1 MKPFCAF
8 FNRQV
13 RAFYPEIR
21 RADMPKLFSRQGTA
35 SAVPKRHFEKAA
47 SAAERLPLA
56 LRYVG
61 PERALLSTRRY
72 QRTVLVTQALLPVL
86 LFLATTTPKITS
98 AQDAAHKPKIRA
110 VTAFIR
116 LDRAKYESQIQET
129 LKFLHQAKSAFE
141 KSGYE
146 VETIRITTQPFPE
159 YTQGMSTSDALAF
172 FRAYDA
178 LAVKEGFDASI
189 GPAMTKD
196 SDDPH
201 NAELLAQVLAT
212 AKTLE
217 GSASIAGEDGIHW
230 KSIRA
235 TAGVIQYLATHTTHS
250 QGNFNFTAAALVP
263 PNTPFYPASFTGEEK
278 HFALALQSAN
288 VVADVFGSTHSP
300 DEAETRLRDSL
311 GHYAQEIEATAKQI
325 EQQTSWNYG
334 GIDLS
339 PAPLKEISIG
349 RAIEKFYGAPL
360 GSSGTLTVAA
370 IITRALKEVPVTH
383 TGYSG
388 LMLPVLE
395 DSVIAQRWSEG
406 RLTLDSLLSYSAIC
420 GTGLDTIPLPGDIS
434 EEQLVR
440 ILGDVASLSVKWHK
454 VLSAR
459 LLPIAGKKPGELT
472 ELDDPFLVNAK
483 IQPLP

>member
-1 MKPFCAF
+1 M
-8 FNRQV
+8 RIQ
-13 RAFYPEIR
+13 
-21 RADMPKLFSRQGTA
+21 
-35 SAVPKRHFEKAA
+35 SAKNQATFDSSV
-47 SAAERLPLA
+47 
-56 LRYVG
+56 
-61 PERALLSTRRY
+61 TRSYR
-72 QRTVLVTQALLPVL
+72 RTVLVAQALLPVL
-86 LFLATTTPKITS
+86 LLIAAITAKSTS
-98 AQDAAHKPKIRA
+98 AQAIAQKPKIRA

-129 LKFLHQAKSAFE
+129 LKFLRAAKSAFE

-146 VETIRITTQPFPE
+146 VEGIRITTQPFPE
-159 YTQGMSTSDALAF
+159 YTKGMPTADALAF

-178 LAVKEGFDASI
+178 LAVKESFDASI

-196 SDDPH
+196 SDDPRY
-201 NAELLAQVLAT
+201 ADLLAQIIANS
-212 AKTLE
+212 KILE
-217 GSASIAGEDGIHW
+217 GSVSIAGDDGIHW

-235 TAGVIQYLATHTTHS
+235 AAGIIEYLAAHTTHS

-263 PNTPFYPASFTGEEK
+263 PNTPFYPASFTGDEK
-278 HFALALQSAN
+278 HFAVALQSAN
-288 VVADVFGSTHSP
+288 VVADVFGSVHSP
-300 DEAETRLRDSL
+300 DEAVSSLRDTL
-311 GHYAQEIEATAKQI
+311 GRYAQEIEATAKQVDA
-325 EQQTSWNYG
+325 QTGWKYG

-339 PAPLKEISIG
+339 PAPLKEVSIG
-349 RAIEKFYGAPL
+349 GAIEKFYGAPL

-370 IITRALKEVPVTH
+370 IITRALKEIPVTH
-383 TGYSG
+383 AGYSG

-406 RLTLDSLLSYSAIC
+406 RLTMDSLLSYSAVC

-434 EEQLVR
+434 EDQLVR

-454 VLSAR
+454 PLSAR
-459 LLPIAGKKPGELT
+459 LLPIAGKKQGDMT

>member
-1 MKPFCAF
+1 MRIQSAKNQLAF
-8 FNRQV
+8 N
-13 RAFYPEIR
+13 
-21 RADMPKLFSRQGTA
+21 SGTA
-35 SAVPKRHFEKAA
+35 RG
-47 SAAERLPLA
+47 
-56 LRYVG
+56 Y
-61 PERALLSTRRY
+61 RR
-72 QRTVLVTQALLPVL
+72 TGLVAQALLPVL
-86 LFLATTTPKITS
+86 LLIAATTAKTAYPQAI
-98 AQDAAHKPKIRA
+98 AQKPKIRA

-116 LDRAKYESQIQET
+116 LDRANYQPQIQET
-129 LKFLHQAKSAFE
+129 LKFLRSAKSALE

-146 VETIRITTQPFPE
+146 VQTIRITTQPFPE
-159 YTQGMSTSDALAF
+159 YTQGMSTADALAF

-196 SDDPH
+196 SDDPRY
-201 NAELLAQVLAT
+201 ADLLAQIIANS
-212 AKTLE
+212 KILE
-217 GSASIAGEDGIHW
+217 GSVGIAGEDGIHW
-230 KSIRA
+230 KSIHA
-235 TAGVIQYLATHTTHS
+235 TAGVIEYLAAHTAHS

-278 HFALALQSAN
+278 HFAIALQSAN
-288 VVADVFGSTHSP
+288 VVADVFSSVHSP
-300 DEAETRLRDSL
+300 DEGVSRLRDTL
-311 GHYAQEIEATAKQI
+311 GRYAQEIEATAKQI
-325 EQQTSWNYG
+325 DAQTGWKYG

-349 RAIEKFYGAPL
+349 GAIEKFYGAPL

-370 IITRALKEVPVTH
+370 IITRALKEIPVTH

-388 LMLPVLE
+388 LMIPVLE

-406 RLTLDSLLSYSAIC
+406 RLTMDSLLSYSAVC

-434 EEQLVR
+434 EVQLVR

-454 VLSAR
+454 PLSAR
-459 LLPIAGKKPGELT
+459 MLPIAGKKAGEMT

>member
-1 MKPFCAF
+1 MI
-8 FNRQV
+8 RL
-13 RAFYPEIR
+13 RALG
-21 RADMPKLFSRQGTA
+21 MRQGTA
-35 SAVPKRHFEKAA
+35 SAVPKQQPEESAL
-47 SAAERLPLA
+47 AAEGSLFA
-56 LRYVG
+56 AG
-61 PERALLSTRRY
+61 TSSRRGAKF
-72 QRTVLVTQALLPVL
+72 LVAQALLPVL
-86 LFLATTTPKITS
+86 FFLAATNPKITP
-98 AQDAAHKPKIRA
+98 AQDIAHRPKIRA

-116 LDRAKYESQIQET
+116 LDRTKYESQIQET
-129 LKFLHQAKSAFE
+129 LKFLHSAKSTFE

-146 VETIRITTQPFPE
+146 VQTIRITTQPFPE
-159 YTQGMSTSDALAF
+159 YTQGMTTADALAF

-178 LAVKEGFDASI
+178 LAVKEAFDASI
-189 GPAMTKD
+189 GPAMSKD

-201 NAELLAQVLAT
+201 NAELLAQILTT

-217 GSASIAGEDGIHW
+217 GSVSIAGEDGIHW

-235 TAGVIQYLATHTTHS
+235 TARVIQHLSAHTTHS

-288 VVADVFGSTHSP
+288 VVADVFASVHSP
-300 DEAETRLRDSL
+300 DEAESRLRDSL
-311 GHYAQEIEATAKQI
+311 GHYAQEIEATAKQLD
-325 EQQTSWNYG
+325 QQSGWKYG

-349 RAIEKFYGAPL
+349 GAIEKYYGAPL
-360 GSSGTLTVAA
+360 GSSGTLTIAA
-370 IITRALKEVPVTH
+370 IVTRALKEIPVTH

-406 RLTLDSLLSYSAIC
+406 RLTMDSLLSYSAVC
-420 GTGLDTIPLPGDIS
+420 GTGLDTIPLPGDTTD
-434 EEQLVR
+434 EQLIR

-454 VLSAR
+454 PLSAR
-459 LLPIAGKKPGELT
+459 LLPIAGKKPGEMT

>member
-1 MKPFCAF
+1 M
-8 FNRQV
+8 RTL
-13 RAFYPEIR
+13 RG
-21 RADMPKLFSRQGTA
+21 LFTRQGTT
-35 SAVPKRHFEKAA
+35 
-47 SAAERLPLA
+47 SAAEA
-56 LRYVG
+56 LSLECV
-61 PERALLSTRRY
+61 LNSTRRHK
-72 QRTVLVTQALLPVL
+72 RKVLVAQALLPVL
-86 LFLATTTPKITS
+86 LLIAATNPKSSS
-98 AQDAAHKPKIRA
+98 AQTIAQKPTIRA
-110 VTAFIR
+110 ITAFIR

-129 LKFLHQAKSAFE
+129 LKFLHAAKADFE

-146 VETIRITTQPFPE
+146 VQTIRITTQPFPE
-159 YTQGMSTSDALAF
+159 YTQGMSVADALAF

-196 SDDPH
+196 SDDPR
-201 NAELLAQVLAT
+201 NAELLAQILSA

-217 GSASIAGEDGIHW
+217 GSVSIAGEDGIHW
-230 KSIRA
+230 KSIHA
-235 TAGVIQYLATHTTHS
+235 TAGLIKYVAAHTTHS

-278 HFALALQSAN
+278 HFAIGLQSAN
-288 VVADVFGSTHSP
+288 VVTDVFASTHAP
-300 DEAETRLRDSL
+300 DEAVSHLRDTL
-311 GHYAQEIEATAKQI
+311 GHYAQEIETTAKQI
-325 EQQTSWNYG
+325 DQQTGWKYG

-349 RAIEKFYGAPL
+349 GAIEKFYGAPL

-370 IITRALKEVPVTH
+370 IITRALKEIPATH
-383 TGYSG
+383 AGYSG

-406 RLTLDSLLSYSAIC
+406 HLTMDALLSYSAVC

-434 EEQLVR
+434 DDQLVH

-454 VLSAR
+454 PLSAR
-459 LLPIAGKKPGELT
+459 LLPIAGKRAGDMT

>member
-1 MKPFCAF
+1 M
-8 FNRQV
+8 
-13 RAFYPEIR
+13 
-21 RADMPKLFSRQGTA
+21 
-35 SAVPKRHFEKAA
+35 
-47 SAAERLPLA
+47 SAA
-56 LRYVG
+56 
-61 PERALLSTRRY
+61 
-72 QRTVLVTQALLPVL
+72 
-86 LFLATTTPKITS
+86 
-98 AQDAAHKPKIRA
+98 
-110 VTAFIR
+110 
-116 LDRAKYESQIQET
+116 
-129 LKFLHQAKSAFE
+129 
-141 KSGYE
+141 
-146 VETIRITTQPFPE
+146 
-159 YTQGMSTSDALAF
+159 DALAF

-196 SDDPH
+196 SDDPRY
-201 NAELLAQVLAT
+201 ADLLAQIIANS
-212 AKTLE
+212 KILE
-217 GSASIAGEDGIHW
+217 GSVSIAGEDGIHW
-230 KSIRA
+230 KSIHA
-235 TAGVIQYLATHTTHS
+235 TAGVIEYLAAHTAHS

-278 HFALALQSAN
+278 HFAIALQSAN
-288 VVADVFGSTHSP
+288 VVADALGDAVFVEARRRSREPGSARRRSSS
-300 DEAETRLRDSL
+300 LQL

-325 EQQTSWNYG
+325 DAQTGWKYG

-339 PAPLKEISIG
+339 PAPLKEVSIG
-349 RAIEKFYGAPL
+349 GAIEKFYGAPL

-370 IITRALKEVPVTH
+370 IITRALKEIPVTH

-406 RLTLDSLLSYSAIC
+406 RLTMDSLLSYSAVC

-434 EEQLVR
+434 EDQLVR

-454 VLSAR
+454 PLSAR
-459 LLPIAGKKPGELT
+459 LLPIAGKKAGDMT